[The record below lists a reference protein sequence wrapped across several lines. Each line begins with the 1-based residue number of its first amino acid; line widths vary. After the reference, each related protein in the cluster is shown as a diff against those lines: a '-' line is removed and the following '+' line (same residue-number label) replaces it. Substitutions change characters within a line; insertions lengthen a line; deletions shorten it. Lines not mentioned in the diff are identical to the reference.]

1 MSKPLSADNPFTRG
15 YQHLQINRLLLVL
28 PIDGSSPRYLPLH
41 PSQHQLHDLQIR
53 LYRCVFNDEFALI
66 TEGQSVDEA
75 LRARC
80 PHTGSAGTVIYAITG
95 NDGGQPVHVGD
106 TYSQEDANTVV
117 HRLHFET
124 GFYSRCWEI
133 SSAHLSSTARLY
145 LESQATTESTG
156 ELLFDCFEMPHHCLG
171 VKLIGTPWTAGY
183 LERVHGSSTEAL
195 HQLHRDSGM
204 PGSLLQLLHQ
214 AALADTRLL
223 IFDPDAPVLQGL
235 PVFDD

>member
-1 MSKPLSADNPFTRG
+1 MSKPLSADTPFTRG

-80 PHTGSAGTVIYAITG
+80 PHTGSAGTVI
-95 NDGGQPVHVGD
+95 QPVHVGD

-171 VKLIGTPWTAGY
+171 VKLIGTP
-183 LERVHGSSTEAL
+183 
-195 HQLHRDSGM
+195 
-204 PGSLLQLLHQ
+204 
-214 AALADTRLL
+214 
-223 IFDPDAPVLQGL
+223 
-235 PVFDD
+235 